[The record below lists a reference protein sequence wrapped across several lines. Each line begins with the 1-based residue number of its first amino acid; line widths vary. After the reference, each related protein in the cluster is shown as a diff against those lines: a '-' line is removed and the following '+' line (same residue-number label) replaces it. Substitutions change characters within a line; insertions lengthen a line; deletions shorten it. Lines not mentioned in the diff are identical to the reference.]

1 MKKNHF
7 FVFLALF
14 VLFFSCNNSDDSGG
28 GLTPLEAETRL
39 NVSYG
44 SNPQQT
50 YDLYLPANRSTSDT
64 KIVMLIHGGAWTA
77 GDKNDMNGTVTMLRT
92 LHPDYAIV
100 NVNYVLANSENY
112 AFPNQ
117 FLDIRTIVQKLTS
130 ESNDL
135 HIKPE
140 FGMIGTSAGAHLAMM
155 YDYKYDTSNQVKFV
169 ADIVGPS
176 DFTDPY
182 YDENFDIPI
191 IVQSLVDP
199 DAYPPGTDYL
209 TELSPVFHVT
219 PASSPTCMFYGNE
232 DPLVPESNGI
242 SLKTKLDQFGIDNV
256 LRIYNGGHGDNWSY
270 ENITETQ
277 NIISDFIG
285 TYLP

>member
-7 FVFLALF
+7 FIFLVLF

-28 GLTPLEAETRL
+28 GPTPLEAETRL

-44 SNPQQT
+44 SNPQQI

-155 YDYKYDTSNQVKFV
+155 YDYKYDTNNQVKFV

-182 YDENFDIPI
+182 YDENFDIPV

-277 NIISDFIG
+277 NIISDYIG